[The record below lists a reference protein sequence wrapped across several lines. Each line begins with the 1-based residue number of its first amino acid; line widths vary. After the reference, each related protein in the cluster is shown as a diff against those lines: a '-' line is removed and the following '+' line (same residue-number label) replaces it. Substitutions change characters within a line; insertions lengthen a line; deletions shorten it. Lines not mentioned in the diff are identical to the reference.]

1 MRQLREGRLQR
12 VQVVG
17 LLLLLAAHGF
27 AQGRSM
33 SDAEIRAYL
42 PGMVEPGQREANIGA
57 ADGQYLH
64 DLVVR
69 LKAKRVLEIGTANG
83 YSAIWLAMG
92 LRKTGG
98 QLITLEIHEAHQAA
112 AREHLAA
119 TGLVPL
125 VDARLADALEEVAR
139 LDGPFDLVLIDAIKT
154 DYLRYYEMVLPK
166 VRPGGVIAAHNV
178 VSNRVELKD
187 FLTRIRTD
195 PAVRTEF
202 FSGSTQGL
210 SLSYKK

>member
-1 MRQLREGRLQR
+1 MIA

-17 LLLLLAAHGF
+17 CLLLLTLGLM

-33 SDAEIRAYL
+33 SDAEIKVFL
-42 PGMVEPGQREANIGA
+42 PSLVEPGQLEANISP

-69 LKAKRVLEIGTANG
+69 LKAKRVLEIGTAKG

-98 QLITLEIHEAHQAA
+98 HLVTLEIHEAHQAI
-112 AREHLAA
+112 AREHLSAA
-119 TGLVPL
+119 GLASF
-125 VDARLADALEEVAR
+125 VDSRLSDALEEVPR
-139 LDGPFDLVLIDAIKT
+139 LEGPFDLVFIDASKT
-154 DYLRYYEMVLPK
+154 DYLRYYELVLSK
-166 VRPGGVIAAHNV
+166 VRRGGVIAAHNV
-178 VSNRVELKD
+178 ASDPAELRE
-187 FLTRIRTD
+187 FLTRIKSD

-202 FSGSTQGL
+202 FGRSPRGL
-210 SLSYKK
+210 SVSYKK